1 MGYKKIRHPRA
12 RLNRY
17 WLALLL
23 ALVAGLVISQIVG
36 SQPVFAESEPS
47 VVRDIDRY
55 NLGGGACGTYEQE
68 YTPPGG
74 SDPVQTRFHR
84 CYISQEDHPKHN
96 YHICLDV
103 AQLSR
108 GIATE
113 AAIGEYRY
121 SHSVTLLGGNHRAKS
136 LASQLVDP
144 LDEVV
149 VDCDNRPFGSNT
161 VLPFYKNEFEL
172 QCQRPTDDFF
182 NSEFPGLGLLDPSP
196 RLGGSCQLIA
206 DLDHNNTR
214 PFAVPN
220 NYERINGWGSLM
232 GCSKK
237 SNPVSSRSAA
247 LILQGWH
254 CEVDRQGVV
263 CLEDGGL
270 RGYSYFDH
278 NSYYVKVESVSRLD
292 PDCYEFDSGSIT
304 TALYVHCSGLDRTK
318 GEQYPP
324 TALANN
330 KCEMIVFVVSDDL
343 VSGPGPLPP
352 GATFGDVINCT
363 GDCGFLDTVD
373 NFLKWMSYLVVPIV
387 TIVIIIGSI
396 QLSLAGDNPEGIKKA
411 KKRITQAVVALVCYA
426 LLWSVL
432 RWLI

>member
-1 MGYKKIRHPRA
+1 MGYKKTRHPGA
-12 RLNRY
+12 GLNRY
-17 WLALLL
+17 WLALPLV
-23 ALVAGLVISQIVG
+23 LVAGLIISQVIG

-47 VVRDIDRY
+47 VVRDVDRY
-55 NLGGGACGTYEQE
+55 NLGGGVCGTYELEE

-84 CYISQEDHPKHN
+84 CYISQEDHPNHN

-103 AQLSR
+103 DRLSR
-108 GIATE
+108 GTVTHETAK
-113 AAIGEYRY
+113 YRY
-121 SHSVTLLGGNHRAKS
+121 SHSLTLLRGNHNAKS
-136 LASQLVDP
+136 LTSRLVDP
-144 LDEVV
+144 QYEQVN
-149 VDCDNRPFGSNT
+149 CENRPFGSNT
-161 VLPFYKNEFEL
+161 VLPFYKDEFEL
-172 QCQRPTDDFF
+172 HCQRPADDFF
-182 NSEFPGLGLLDPSP
+182 SSEFGLGLSDPGP

-206 DLDHNNTR
+206 SFDHNNTR

-237 SNPVSSRSAA
+237 SNSVLSGPYET
-247 LILQGWH
+247 LIWGWH
-254 CEVDRQGVV
+254 CQVDRQGAV

-292 PDCYEFDSGSIT
+292 PDCYEFDRGSIT
-304 TALYVHCSGLDRTK
+304 TALYVHCSGLDRTE

-387 TIVIIIGSI
+387 TIVIIIGAI
-396 QLSLAGDNPEGIKKA
+396 QLSLAGDNPEGTKKA
-411 KKRITQAVVALVCYA
+411 KTRITQAVVALICYA